1 MPDFFKYLS
10 ISDELKTLG
19 EKILNGKRVSR
30 QEALMLYED
39 APLAWVGL
47 LANERKTAVSGKEVY
62 FNRNFHIEPTNI
74 CIYKCNFC
82 SFRRS
87 SGEDGS
93 WELSVDEMLKQVM
106 AKADSATEVH
116 IVGGVHPKYTV
127 EYFADFIRK
136 IKAQAPHLHVKGFTA
151 VEIEHMCRKS
161 RLSVDEGL
169 KVLKEAG
176 LESLPGGGAEIFDAE
191 LRKEICG
198 EKSTSE
204 MWLGVHRAAHLVGL
218 PSNCTILYGHKETF
232 EHRVDHLDRLRA
244 LQDETRGFNAF
255 IPLKFKKA
263 NNSMESYGEVSV
275 VEDLRNFA
283 VSRIYLDNIP
293 HLKAYWPMIGKD
305 VAQLSLGYGV
315 DDLDGTID
323 DSTAIYSMAGGEDK
337 PSASSQELIK
347 LIEDCGKIPIERDSV
362 YNSIV

>member
-1 MPDFFKYLS
+1 MSNFFKHLS
-10 ISDELKTLG
+10 VSDELIVLG
-19 EKILNGKRVSR
+19 EKILTGTRINQS
-30 QEALMLYED
+30 EAMLLYEE
-39 APLAWVGL
+39 APLAWLGL
-47 LANERKTAVSGKEVY
+47 LANERKMAVSGKDVY
-62 FNRNFHIEPTNI
+62 FNKNFHIEPTNI

-82 SFRRS
+82 SFRRNV
-87 SGEDGS
+87 GETGS
-93 WELSVDEMLKQVM
+93 WELSLDEMMDQVKT
-106 AKADSATEVH
+106 KAAGATEVH
-116 IVGGVHPKYTV
+116 VVGGVHPKYTV
-127 EYFADFIRK
+127 EYFADLILK
-136 IKAQAPHLHVKGFTA
+136 IKKEAPHLHVKGFTA

-161 RLSVDEGL
+161 RLSLEEGL
-169 KVLKEAG
+169 KTLKDAG

-204 MWLGVHRAAHLVGL
+204 MWLGVHRTAHLVGL
-218 PSNCTILYGHKETF
+218 PSNCTILYGHKETYA
-232 EHRVDHLDRLRA
+232 HRLDHLERLRS
-244 LQDETRGFNAF
+244 LQDETGGFNAF

-263 NNSMESYGEVSV
+263 NNSMEAYGEVSII
-275 VEDLRNFA
+275 EDLRNFA

-323 DSTAIYSMAGGEDK
+323 DSTAIYSMAGGEDS

-347 LIEDCGKIPIERDSV
+347 LIEDSGKVPVERDSV
-362 YNSIV
+362 YNTIA